1 MSEQNDWTDPTGGP
15 GTPSGRPEP
24 PGAEGAA
31 DSSIEVYEL
40 YRVLSDPEG
49 RRLGDTMAGT
59 KVVEVA
65 D

>member
-1 MSEQNDWTDPTGGP
+1 
-15 GTPSGRPEP
+15 
-24 PGAEGAA
+24 
-31 DSSIEVYEL
+31 VYEL